1 MPSKAGALNQLLISF
16 GSSTAT
22 RMVLPDARDDALFE
36 KEKCRR
42 FASCSMR
49 SLVSGLTLSSPRSAR
64 DTVETDTP
72 AAWATSAMVVRGM
85 VGWLLRVD
93 YAGGRLPATAS
104 LYHDTLLL

>member
-1 MPSKAGALNQLLISF
+1 MQALRLLLDAFPGF
-16 GSSTAT
+16 GTDPVEPA
-22 RMVLPDARDDALFE
+22 
-36 KEKCRR
+36 
-42 FASCSMR
+42 
-49 SLVSGLTLSSPRSAR
+49 SAR

>member
-1 MPSKAGALNQLLISF
+1 MPSKAWALNQLLISF

-42 FASCSMR
+42 SMR